1 MPPTTTS
8 TTAPT
13 SAGSALLRAVL
24 PGTWRVLAT
33 TIPLRRG
40 GKRLSRTV
48 TYSLLPGEG
57 LRLRG
62 EVDHPTRSGARRRVL
77 GTDRYDTSTGWFVRR
92 GRSPLW
98 TLTSRWS
105 VEHISHD
112 AELMVIMFDQS
123 AFRPACLEV
132 LGRGTDA
139 RPALGEQL
147 APVDV
152 GLSGMDFTELT
163 WLES

>member
-13 SAGSALLRAVL
+13 STGSALLRAVL
-24 PGTWRVLAT
+24 PGTWRVIAT
-33 TIPLRRG
+33 TFPLRRG
-40 GKRLSRTV
+40 GRRLSRTV
-48 TYSLLPGEG
+48 TYSLLPGGG

-62 EVDHPTRSGARRRVL
+62 ERDHQTRSDARRRAV
-77 GTDRYDTSTGWFVRR
+77 GVDHYDTRTGWFVRR
-92 GRSPLW
+92 GWNPLW
-98 TLTSRWS
+98 TLASRWS

-112 AELMVIMFDQS
+112 GDLVVIMFDRS
-123 AFRPACLEV
+123 ALRPARLEV

-139 RPALGEQL
+139 RPGLGERL
-147 APVDV
+147 APVDI
-152 GLSGMDFTELT
+152 GLSGMDFTDLT